1 MVIIIEVDVEG
12 ILIVRFFN
20 FGVIDI
26 EVSVKF
32 CLMIF
37 YFGKNLLYGF
47 VFFVLMID
55 FCY

>member
-20 FGVIDI
+20 FGEIDI

-37 YFGKNLLYGF
+37 YFGKN
-47 VFFVLMID
+47 
-55 FCY
+55 

>member
-12 ILIVRFFN
+12 ILIVMFFN
-20 FGVIDI
+20 FGEIDI

-47 VFFVLMID
+47 FFCVD
-55 FCY
+55 D